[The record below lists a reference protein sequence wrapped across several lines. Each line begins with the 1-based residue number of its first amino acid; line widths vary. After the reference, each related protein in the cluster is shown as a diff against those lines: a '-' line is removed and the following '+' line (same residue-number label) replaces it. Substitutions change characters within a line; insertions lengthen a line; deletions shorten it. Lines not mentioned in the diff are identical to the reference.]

1 MLGTRFGVSDGVG
14 RVLIWNVPSATRT
27 DLPQIVLGQPNF
39 TSSGQFGG
47 TTTAPSMCAPIG
59 LHSDGTHLFVG
70 EQCANRATMWNTL
83 PTVTQQ
89 PADFAL
95 GQPDLVTSTQNT
107 GGVSARSLYGR
118 SHPPTDGT
126 HVFVADTL
134 NHRVLIWNT
143 MPAMNAKDADVA
155 LGQPTKMANTPNSGG
170 ISGTSLFRPTMCYV
184 SGGKLIVADG
194 GNNRVL
200 IWNALPTTDG
210 QAANVVLGQ
219 PDMMTNTAAT
229 TPSSKSVTNPNA
241 LHVDASGRLYV
252 TDSANHRILYWN
264 AIPTA
269 NYVAADGVIGQP
281 NMDVGPPN
289 NGGIGARTLQWPGA
303 VLSSGTNL
311 LYVLDSGN
319 DRMLLMPRP

>member
-1 MLGTRFGVSDGVG
+1 
-14 RVLIWNVPSATRT
+14 
-27 DLPQIVLGQPNF
+27 
-39 TSSGQFGG
+39 
-47 TTTAPSMCAPIG
+47 
-59 LHSDGTHLFVG
+59 
-70 EQCANRATMWNTL
+70 
-83 PTVTQQ
+83 
-89 PADFAL
+89 L
-95 GQPDLVTSTQNT
+95 GQPDLVTSTPNT
-107 GGVSARSLYGR
+107 GGVSASSLLGR
-118 SHPPTDGT
+118 SHPHTDGT

-134 NHRVLIWNT
+134 NHRVLIWNA
-143 MPAMNAKDADVA
+143 MPDMNGEPADVA
-155 LGQPTKMANTPNSGG
+155 LGQLNRNSNNANSGG
-170 ISGTSLFRPTMCYV
+170 ISATSLFRPTVTYV
-184 SGGKLIVADG
+184 SGTKLIVADG

-229 TPSSKSVTNPNA
+229 TPSAKSVTNPNA

-264 AIPTA
+264 TIPTA
-269 NYVAADGVIGQP
+269 DYVAADGVIGQP
-281 NMDVGPPN
+281 NMDVGLPN

-303 VLSSGTNL
+303 VLSSGANL